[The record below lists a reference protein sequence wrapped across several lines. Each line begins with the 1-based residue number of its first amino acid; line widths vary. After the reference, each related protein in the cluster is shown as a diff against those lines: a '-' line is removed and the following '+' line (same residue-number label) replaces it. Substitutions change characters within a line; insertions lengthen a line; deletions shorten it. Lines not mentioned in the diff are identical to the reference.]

1 MVLLQAVLP
10 GWQKPVKLMQAI
22 IQRHMLVQGAWIL
35 DGFCGTGSMSHAAII
50 SGMSAFAFDQ
60 NQEMVMATANRVDQ
74 WRSMQSPDNE
84 ITNRVTATVQG
95 TSSGNKRGND
105 MLCEEEQEDQLV
117 IEQTQTQM
125 KGLLEKA
132 GEDSEDEDFGQ
143 EAAFETE
150 AVFDKQVDESQ
161 AAEGGTAEVTEQEAM
176 EAQME
181 KAAVESEAAHAN
193 KRKAKAP
200 KSTSTRSKRK
210 EASATTDSSTYS
222 SLTENG

>member
-95 TSSGNKRGND
+95 TSSGNKRDRD
-105 MLCEEEQEDQLV
+105 MLCEEEQDDQLA

-132 GEDSEDEDFGQ
+132 GGDSEDEDFEQ

-181 KAAVESEAAHAN
+181 KAAVESEAAHAS